1 MTLSVAQIDRETDQL
16 VGEWLTLTEVARR
29 LNLSAGRAKQ
39 LLKDRKI
46 IGVRRGGGEPQVPAA
61 FLADGEVVKG
71 LPGTLTVLLD
81 AGYDD
86 VESLRWLFTPDE
98 TLPGSPVDAI
108 LAGRHTEVKRR
119 AQALAF

>member
-29 LNLSAGRAKQ
+29 LNLSTGRAKQ
-39 LLKDRKI
+39 LLKDHKL
-46 IGVRRGGGEPQVPAA
+46 IGVRRDGGEPQVPAA
-61 FLADGEVVKG
+61 FIAGGDVVKG

-86 VESLRWLFTPDE
+86 VEALRWLFTPDD
-98 TLPGSPVDAI
+98 TLPGSPAEAI

>member
-39 LLKDRKI
+39 LLKDRKL

-61 FLADGEVVKG
+61 FLADGDVVKG

-86 VESLRWLFTPDE
+86 VESLRWLFTPDD

-108 LAGRHTEVKRR
+108 VAGRHTEVKRR
-119 AQALAF
+119 AQALGF

>member
-29 LNLSAGRAKQ
+29 LNLSTGRAKQ
-39 LLKDRKI
+39 LLKDRKL

-61 FLADGEVVKG
+61 FLADGDVVKG

-108 LAGRHTEVKRR
+108 VAGRHTEVKRR

>member
-16 VGEWLTLTEVARR
+16 VGEWLTLSEVARR

-39 LLKDRKI
+39 LLKDRKL
-46 IGVRRGGGEPQVPAA
+46 IGVRRGGGEPQVPAV
-61 FLADGEVVKG
+61 FLGADDVVKG

-81 AGYDD
+81 AGYSD

-98 TLPGSPVDAI
+98 TLPGAPVDAI
-108 LAGRHTEVKRR
+108 VAGRHTEVKRR
-119 AQALAF
+119 AQALGF

>member
-29 LNLSAGRAKQ
+29 LNLSTGRAKQ
-39 LLKDRKI
+39 LLKDRKL

-61 FLADGEVVKG
+61 FLAEDDVVKG

-108 LAGRHTEVKRR
+108 VAGRHTEVKRR

>member
-39 LLKDRKI
+39 LLKDRKL

-61 FLADGEVVKG
+61 FLADGDVVKG

-86 VESLRWLFTPDE
+86 VESLRWLFTPDD

-119 AQALAF
+119 AQALGF

>member
-29 LNLSAGRAKQ
+29 LGLSAGRAKQ
-39 LLKDRKI
+39 LLKDRKL
-46 IGVRRGGGEPQVPAA
+46 IGVRRGGGEPQIPAV
-61 FLADGEVVKG
+61 FLSEGDVLKG

-86 VESLRWLFTPDE
+86 VESLRWLFTPDDS
-98 TLPGSPVDAI
+98 LPGSPVEAI
-108 LAGRHTEVKRR
+108 AAGRHTEVKRR
-119 AQALAF
+119 AQALGF

>member
-29 LNLSAGRAKQ
+29 LGLSAGRAKQ
-39 LLKDRKI
+39 LLKDRKL
-46 IGVRRGGGEPQVPAA
+46 IGVRRGGGEPQIPAV
-61 FLADGEVVKG
+61 FLSDGDVLKG

-86 VESLRWLFTPDE
+86 VESLRWLFTPDDS
-98 TLPGSPVDAI
+98 LPGSPVEAI
-108 LAGRHTEVKRR
+108 AAGRHTEVKRR
-119 AQALAF
+119 AQALGF